1 MKKVFLLAFLVV
13 GMTTF
18 AQGKLGKSGDGE
30 KLTPEQRA
38 EKQVEK
44 MTKELSLNE
53 AQAKQINALIVKGV
67 SERDAKREEFK
78 EKRAS
83 GIKPTPEERDAM
95 KAEMIKKQEEM
106 KSEMKKILT
115 ADQYAKW
122 EEKKAERKEK
132 VANKIEERKE
142 NRKK

>member
-13 GMTTF
+13 GLTTF
-18 AQGKLGKSGDGE
+18 AQGKRGKLQDGE
-30 KLTPEQRA
+30 KLSPEQRT

-44 MTKELSLNE
+44 MTKELGLNDT
-53 AQAKQINALIVKGV
+53 QAKQVKELFAKGV
-67 SERDAKREEFK
+67 AEREAKKSEMQKR
-78 EKRAS
+78 RAE
-83 GIKPTPEERDAM
+83 GNKPTPEEREAM
-95 KAEMIKKQEEM
+95 KVKMGEKQEQM

-132 VANKIEERKE
+132 FAEKIEERKE